1 MVFVVADIEM
11 AILWSLQETDLNV
24 TCCRLMLVECF
35 SGKEVRCMPDME
47 KVKVLTSLLEERSGI
62 DVREALI
69 RYYDFLT
76 DDEAWD
82 YDFELDFLLN
92 KFNIEVDIPF

>member
-1 MVFVVADIEM
+1 
-11 AILWSLQETDLNV
+11 
-24 TCCRLMLVECF
+24 
-35 SGKEVRCMPDME
+35 MPDME
-47 KVKVLTSLLEERSGI
+47 KVEKLTSLLEERSGL

-82 YDFELDFLLN
+82 YDTELGFLLN

>member
-1 MVFVVADIEM
+1 
-11 AILWSLQETDLNV
+11 
-24 TCCRLMLVECF
+24 
-35 SGKEVRCMPDME
+35 MPDME
-47 KVKVLTSLLEERSGI
+47 KVEKLTSILEERSGL
-62 DVREALI
+62 DVREALV

-82 YDFELDFLLN
+82 YDTELGFLLN

>member
-1 MVFVVADIEM
+1 
-11 AILWSLQETDLNV
+11 
-24 TCCRLMLVECF
+24 
-35 SGKEVRCMPDME
+35 MPDMK
-47 KVKVLTSLLEERSGI
+47 KVETLTSILEERSGL
-62 DVREALI
+62 DVREALV

-76 DDEAWD
+76 DDEALD

>member
-1 MVFVVADIEM
+1 MV
-11 AILWSLQETDLNV
+11 
-24 TCCRLMLVECF
+24 
-35 SGKEVRCMPDME
+35 DME
-47 KVKVLTSLLEERSGI
+47 KVEKLTSLLEERSGL
-62 DVREALI
+62 DVRETLI

-82 YDFELDFLLN
+82 YDTELGFLLN

>member
-1 MVFVVADIEM
+1 MV
-11 AILWSLQETDLNV
+11 
-24 TCCRLMLVECF
+24 
-35 SGKEVRCMPDME
+35 DME
-47 KVKVLTSLLEERSGI
+47 KVKVLTPLLEERSGL

>member
-1 MVFVVADIEM
+1 MVDM
-11 AILWSLQETDLNV
+11 KK
-24 TCCRLMLVECF
+24 VE
-35 SGKEVRCMPDME
+35 K
-47 KVKVLTSLLEERSGI
+47 LTSILEERSGLG
-62 DVREALI
+62 VREALV

-82 YDFELDFLLN
+82 YDFELGFLLN

>member
-1 MVFVVADIEM
+1 MV
-11 AILWSLQETDLNV
+11 
-24 TCCRLMLVECF
+24 
-35 SGKEVRCMPDME
+35 DME
-47 KVKVLTSLLEERSGI
+47 KVKALTSLLEERSGL
-62 DVREALI
+62 DVREALV

-82 YDFELDFLLN
+82 YDFERDFLLN